1 MSGPTSVYDMEWF
14 GGKSLQVRLRELAD
28 HPFNSVARD
37 TSIECADAAELIER
51 QATELAT
58 AADELHELR
67 TENMRLRHQVRE
79 TAAIHDRLAAELVT
93 AQASTD
99 RLLNQCA
106 RQRALLDDVRNSSV
120 IPKVKPRHVLVTV
133 WLERAT
139 WDALHA
145 IGGES

>member
-1 MSGPTSVYDMEWF
+1 MSD
-14 GGKSLQVRLRELAD
+14 
-28 HPFNSVARD
+28 AR
-37 TSIECADAAELIER
+37 IEA
-51 QATELAT
+51 LAT
-58 AADELHELR
+58 ATTELRELR
-67 TENMRLRHQVRE
+67 TENMRLRHQARE

-120 IPKVKPRHVLVTV
+120 VDVKPRHVLVTV